1 MEAELSQ
8 IATIGSESALLD
20 ALVFLLAAI
29 LAALGVQRL
38 SWSPVVGYMIA
49 GMLIGPGVLG
59 LVEET
64 DQIHSLAEFGIVFLM
79 FTIGLEL
86 SLQRLRAMRG
96 YIFGLGGLQVSL
108 SALLIALV
116 LMAFG
121 VSSESATV
129 VGLALGLSSTA
140 VVMRLMID
148 QDALA
153 SKVGRRTFSVLL
165 FQDIAVVPILLLVSA
180 MANGTPRIS
189 MAALSAVGETILAIG
204 AVILLGR
211 YAAQPFFRLVA
222 RSRSAELFTAT
233 TLLIVLGSAF
243 LMEQVGLSMEL
254 GAFLAGMLLA
264 ETAYR
269 SQVELDISP
278 YRSLLLGLFFLTVGM
293 AIDPILVLENL
304 GWIAVLLFG
313 MLILKAV
320 VAALLGRLFKLP
332 TGSSLRFGLLLS
344 QAGEFAFIVFAAA
357 LALGLLDDRAV
368 QILSVMVVLSI
379 ALTPALDWLGR
390 LIEGRMRTHAL
401 IHDAQSANPENL
413 EDTGHELEGH
423 VVIAGFGRVGQMLA
437 RVLASQRIAY
447 VALDL
452 NADTIEN
459 ANRAGLPVFYGNAAS
474 PETLKAA
481 GLHKASSLIITL
493 DSAASAAR
501 TVRTARRMNS
511 DIPIIARSRD
521 HRHGQELEKLG
532 ATACVPETLEASLQL
547 GAQVLRSLGLPHGT
561 ADDIIDSLRSE
572 DYANIRDLEGR
583 G

>member
-189 MAALSAVGETILAIG
+189 MAA
-204 AVILLGR
+204 R
-211 YAAQPFFRLVA
+211 
-222 RSRSAELFTAT
+222 
-233 TLLIVLGSAF
+233 
-243 LMEQVGLSMEL
+243 
-254 GAFLAGMLLA
+254 
-264 ETAYR
+264 
-269 SQVELDISP
+269 
-278 YRSLLLGLFFLTVGM
+278 
-293 AIDPILVLENL
+293 
-304 GWIAVLLFG
+304 
-313 MLILKAV
+313 
-320 VAALLGRLFKLP
+320 
-332 TGSSLRFGLLLS
+332 
-344 QAGEFAFIVFAAA
+344 
-357 LALGLLDDRAV
+357 
-368 QILSVMVVLSI
+368 
-379 ALTPALDWLGR
+379 
-390 LIEGRMRTHAL
+390 
-401 IHDAQSANPENL
+401 
-413 EDTGHELEGH
+413 
-423 VVIAGFGRVGQMLA
+423 
-437 RVLASQRIAY
+437 
-447 VALDL
+447 
-452 NADTIEN
+452 
-459 ANRAGLPVFYGNAAS
+459 
-474 PETLKAA
+474 
-481 GLHKASSLIITL
+481 
-493 DSAASAAR
+493 
-501 TVRTARRMNS
+501 
-511 DIPIIARSRD
+511 
-521 HRHGQELEKLG
+521 
-532 ATACVPETLEASLQL
+532 
-547 GAQVLRSLGLPHGT
+547 
-561 ADDIIDSLRSE
+561 
-572 DYANIRDLEGR
+572 
-583 G
+583 